1 MKPFTKGKTVQ
12 IRNYTNWQVIQYL
25 FHCLNICSVRCLMTK
40 MKYGYRKEG
49 EKTMTN
55 TAKLKAK
62 IIESGLLQEAVAM
75 QLGMT
80 SATFNYKV
88 NNKTE
93 FKATEIKMLVDILHL
108 TKEETFAI
116 FFAEDVD
123 L

>member
-1 MKPFTKGKTVQ
+1 
-12 IRNYTNWQVIQYL
+12 
-25 FHCLNICSVRCLMTK
+25 
-40 MKYGYRKEG
+40 
-49 EKTMTN
+49 MTN

>member
-1 MKPFTKGKTVQ
+1 
-12 IRNYTNWQVIQYL
+12 
-25 FHCLNICSVRCLMTK
+25 
-40 MKYGYRKEG
+40 
-49 EKTMTN
+49 MTN

-62 IIESGLLQEAVAM
+62 IIEKGLLQEAVAM

-93 FKATEIKMLVDILHL
+93 FKASEIRLLIAILSL
-108 TKEETFAI
+108 TSDEVVTI
-116 FFAEDVD
+116 FFADNVD

>member
-1 MKPFTKGKTVQ
+1 MDLT
-12 IRNYTNWQVIQYL
+12 
-25 FHCLNICSVRCLMTK
+25 
-40 MKYGYRKEG
+40 RKDG
-49 EKTMTN
+49 EVMYKVN
-55 TAKLKAK
+55 TSKLKAK
-62 IIESGLLQEAVAM
+62 IIEKGLLQEAVAM

-93 FKATEIKMLVDILHL
+93 FKASEIKMLIVILEL
-108 TKEETFAI
+108 TADEVMAI